1 MSQSTRSVQTL
12 DEAYALLSALGASP
26 TLILHVKLVGE
37 ATDQLIKKFNELQIQ
52 FDEQW
57 VRLGVA
63 LHDSGKILYPEE
75 LRSPGIHHEEN
86 GEALLL
92 RHSLDP
98 KIARCCRSHGQWQ
111 SMDCSLEELLVALA
125 DTLWKGKRKP
135 DLEELV
141 IRKIVDPCDP
151 DYWTI
156 FLELDACFEA
166 IAADGDS
173 RLLRSQAV

>member
-1 MSQSTRSVQTL
+1 
-12 DEAYALLSALGASP
+12 LSALGALP
-26 TLILHVKLVGE
+26 TLMLHVKLVGE
-37 ATDQLIKKFNELQIQ
+37 AAEQLIAKFNELQIQ
-52 FDEQW
+52 VDAQW

-63 LHDSGKILYPEE
+63 FHDAGKILYPEE
-75 LRSPGIHHEEN
+75 LRSPGIHHETE
-86 GEALLL
+86 GETLLIQ
-92 RHSLDP
+92 HGIDP

-135 DLEELV
+135 DLEGLV
-141 IRKIVDPCDP
+141 IRKIVDPGHP
-151 DYWTI
+151 EYWTI

-173 RLLRSQAV
+173 RLLRSQFV